1 MRGPIDPEKLNLMKA
16 ALPNVAF
23 DGWSP
28 STFSA
33 ACEEAN
39 IPETKAKL
47 ICPRGAVDLASTFH
61 KWGDDQFKSSFKKQ
75 KISELKVRE
84 KIKKAVELRITIAS
98 DKEAVRRGVVLFSL
112 PTHAVEGGRLVWDT
126 SDLIWQLIGDESEDF
141 NWYSKR
147 TILSAVYASTVL
159 FWLGDDS
166 EGSAETWHFLN
177 RRIEDVMTFEK
188 VKAQLKTNKYTKNF
202 NGFATNILKRIKKP
216 NKSTNTNLPG
226 HLDTH

>member
-39 IPETKAKL
+39 IPENKAKL

-61 KWGDDQFKSSFKKQ
+61 
-75 KISELKVRE
+75 
-84 KIKKAVELRITIAS
+84 
-98 DKEAVRRGVVLFSL
+98 
-112 PTHAVEGGRLVWDT
+112 DT
-126 SDLIWQLIGDESEDF
+126 SVLIWQLIGDESEDF

-166 EGSAETWHFLN
+166 EGSSETWHFLN

-202 NGFATNILKRIKKP
+202 NGFATNILKNIKKP
-216 NKSTNTNLPG
+216 NKSINTNLPG
-226 HLDTH
+226 HLDIH

>member
-39 IPETKAKL
+39 IPETKARL

-61 KWGDDQFKSSFKKQ
+61 KWGDDQFNSSFKKQ

-84 KIKKAVELRITIAS
+84 KIKKAVELRITISS

-188 VKAQLKTNKYTKNF
+188 VKAQLKAGKYTKNF
-202 NGFATNILKRIKKP
+202 SGFATNILKNIKKP
-216 NKSTNTNLPG
+216 NKSINTNLPG
-226 HLDTH
+226 HLDIH